1 MANKSLVKYTVTGM
15 SCAACQ
21 ARVEKAV
28 SSVPGVSSCAVSL
41 LTNSMGVEGS
51 ASEQQIIQAVR
62 NAGYDAH
69 LLSDDNSTDLLK
81 DTESPLLIK
90 RLVFSLV
97 FLLALMYV
105 SMGHLMLGLPLP
117 AFLSH
122 KHFLLGIV
130 QLVLSA
136 IVLFINRKFFISGTK
151 ALCKLSPNMDTL
163 IALGAGVSFVY
174 SLFVLFTTQ
183 DVHSLYFESAAMIVT
198 LITVGKLLESLS
210 KGRTT
215 NALKSLLR
223 LAPKT
228 AVVLRDGKEVT
239 LALEEVCVGDIF
251 VVRPGQTIPVDGVV
265 TEGQSAVDESALT
278 GESIPV
284 DKSLGSSVSAA
295 TLNMSGFLT
304 CRATRVGKDTTLSQ
318 IIQLVS
324 DAANT
329 KAPVAKIA
337 DKVSAVFVPSVMA
350 IALCTCLV
358 WLLVGKEID
367 FALSRA
373 IAVLV
378 ISCPCALGLATPVA
392 IMVANGVGAKN
403 GILFKTAE
411 SIEQTGRT
419 QIVAFDKTG
428 TVTEG
433 KPQVTDVITADGISE
448 DELLQ
453 TALSVEAKSE
463 HPLAKAIVSYALSKG
478 LQSESVFDFK
488 ALSGHGVVAKVQ
500 EKEQSLCAGSLSFM
514 KEQAGSVP
522 QKLIE
527 ASEALSAVGKTTV
540 AFSRQS
546 LCLGIIALTDTIKAD
561 SKEAIRQL
569 TNMGIA
575 TVLLT
580 GDSEKAACAVAQKVG
595 IATVVS
601 QVLPEQ
607 KEAYVKQLM
616 QKGLVAMTG
625 DGINDAPALTRAHV
639 GIAIGAGTDI
649 AIDAADVVLVNS
661 KLSDVSAAVRL
672 SRATLRNIKENLF
685 WAFIYN
691 IVLIPVAAGVWYSSL
706 GLSLNPMMG
715 ALAMSLSSFFVV
727 TNALRLNLLNIHDSR
742 HDKKRKS
749 VYIEKIQKEESMER
763 TIRVEGMMCAHCE
776 AHVKEA
782 LEAVDGITSAVANH
796 DTASVVITCNKNID
810 DAVLAEVIQKAGY
823 TFKG

>member
-1 MANKSLVKYTVTGM
+1 M
-15 SCAACQ
+15 
-21 ARVEKAV
+21 
-28 SSVPGVSSCAVSL
+28 
-41 LTNSMGVEGS
+41 
-51 ASEQQIIQAVR
+51 
-62 NAGYDAH
+62 
-69 LLSDDNSTDLLK
+69 
-81 DTESPLLIK
+81 
-90 RLVFSLV
+90 
-97 FLLALMYV
+97 
-105 SMGHLMLGLPLP
+105 
-117 AFLSH
+117 
-122 KHFLLGIV
+122 
-130 QLVLSA
+130 
-136 IVLFINRKFFISGTK
+136 
-151 ALCKLSPNMDTL
+151 
-163 IALGAGVSFVY
+163 
-174 SLFVLFTTQ
+174 
-183 DVHSLYFESAAMIVT
+183 
-198 LITVGKLLESLS
+198 
-210 KGRTT
+210 
-215 NALKSLLR
+215 
-223 LAPKT
+223 
-228 AVVLRDGKEVT
+228 
-239 LALEEVCVGDIF
+239 
-251 VVRPGQTIPVDGVV
+251 
-265 TEGQSAVDESALT
+265 
-278 GESIPV
+278 
-284 DKSLGSSVSAA
+284 
-295 TLNMSGFLT
+295 
-304 CRATRVGKDTTLSQ
+304 
-318 IIQLVS
+318 
-324 DAANT
+324 
-329 KAPVAKIA
+329 
-337 DKVSAVFVPSVMA
+337 
-350 IALCTCLV
+350 
-358 WLLVGKEID
+358 
-367 FALSRA
+367 
-373 IAVLV
+373 
-378 ISCPCALGLATPVA
+378 
-392 IMVANGVGAKN
+392 
-403 GILFKTAE
+403 
-411 SIEQTGRT
+411 
-419 QIVAFDKTG
+419 
-428 TVTEG
+428 
-433 KPQVTDVITADGISE
+433 
-448 DELLQ
+448 
-453 TALSVEAKSE
+453 
-463 HPLAKAIVSYALSKG
+463 
-478 LQSESVFDFK
+478 
-488 ALSGHGVVAKVQ
+488 SGHGVVAKVQ

-580 GDSEKAACAVAQKVG
+580 GDSEKAATAVAQNVG

-607 KEAYVKQLM
+607 KEAYVKRLM

-727 TNALRLNLLNIHDSR
+727 TNALRLNLLNIHDCR

-749 VYIEKIQKEESMER
+749 VYIEKLPKEESMER
-763 TIRVEGMMCAHCE
+763 TIRAEGMMCAHCE